1 MCWLYRPNSMCVMN
15 YVQISSLKVF
25 HNEPFSNEFFLSS
38 KIIGEEIEGFGDKVF
53 EVLGYIHYLE
63 IILYIAWI

>member
-25 HNEPFSNEFFLSS
+25 HNELFSNELGDEFFLSS
-38 KIIGEEIEGFGDKVF
+38 KIIGEEIEGFGDKVL
-53 EVLGYIHYLE
+53 EVLGYIHYIE
-63 IILYIAWI
+63 IIYI